1 MGEQEFNNLFARNL
15 TYFMNLNHKT
25 QSDLSKDLQLSKA
38 TVSSWCNATRVPR
51 MDKVDMLCDY
61 FNIRRSDLMDEK
73 ENGEKYY
80 LNQEVQELAQEMM
93 EKPNLH
99 MLCDASRDLSPED
112 MQIVIDM
119 VNRMNK

>member
-1 MGEQEFNNLFARNL
+1 MSNEQYKTIFSKNLQKYMELNNKNQMDLMNDLNL
-15 TYFMNLNHKT
+15 SSSTISNWCTGLKLPKMDSIQMLADYFGILK
-25 QSDLSKDLQLSKA
+25 SDL
-38 TVSSWCNATRVPR
+38 
-51 MDKVDMLCDY
+51 
-61 FNIRRSDLMDEK
+61 IEEK

>member
-1 MGEQEFNNLFARNL
+1 
-15 TYFMNLNHKT
+15 MNLNHKT

-38 TVSSWCNATRVPR
+38 TVSSWCNATRIPR
-51 MDKVDMLCDY
+51 MDKVDTLCDY

-73 ENGEKYY
+73 ENREKYY

-93 EKPNLH
+93 ENPNLH
-99 MLCDASRDLSPED
+99 MLCDTSRGSTHED

-119 VNRMNK
+119 VN

>member
-1 MGEQEFNNLFARNL
+1 
-15 TYFMNLNHKT
+15 
-25 QSDLSKDLQLSKA
+25 
-38 TVSSWCNATRVPR
+38 
-51 MDKVDMLCDY
+51 MLCDY

-73 ENGEKYY
+73 ENREKYY

-93 EKPNLH
+93 ENPNLH